1 MYKFYAIKDTV
12 SVLYCAFHPGRHRYG
27 VADRFVLV
35 VSLKLSSSPTTLFS
49 MSEVHSTQ
57 VDTVTG
63 SLTGRR
69 AAAHLGGDPPKEPP
83 FSSTTTTNNNNN
95 TPNTTPNNTTTTTRK
110 FCSIC
115 QQSNPNHRHEACPK
129 AKCGICHAMGHTTNR
144 CKNTLQLKQVV
155 PEDMA
160 ACFDKFTDKI
170 QSVSAEIT
178 KLYARI
184 DALKMERTEVKQS
197 LISAIKKELTNWVRC
212 DVCAVLVTRKSLETH
227 KKQAHHRH
235 EEDENGEEYLLKFLR
250 SFRRTKNY
258 QSPQRNEE
266 KSPTTKSRK
275 SKTYAQALTE
285 DSPRHAGRRDRNQE
299 EEEDDDDVELNDVRP
314 TPPNIQP
321 TNPSNPTPAIH
332 QATASQPEDRSFTE
346 LEEAPTHAADN
357 TTTGASETEDMR
369 INESDN
375 SDLTFNSD
383 SDDGTESTASAASG
397 TSIQS
402 KIARTQAFLKTK
414 STTNITNTNPKQAK
428 EAAKA
433 TAAARKNTAM
443 DTALGGLVK
452 KEKETRKSA
461 SEARASTTA
470 AAAAAALSIAQ
481 QHPLHLSAA
490 CITPGS
496 LSMGPSTVVMAAAH
510 ITMLYKAPRPTTHE
524 TAEGNGDPPPEVQ
537 AATGVQ
543 EGH

>member
-1 MYKFYAIKDTV
+1 
-12 SVLYCAFHPGRHRYG
+12 
-27 VADRFVLV
+27 
-35 VSLKLSSSPTTLFS
+35 
-49 MSEVHSTQ
+49 
-57 VDTVTG
+57 
-63 SLTGRR
+63 
-69 AAAHLGGDPPKEPP
+69 
-83 FSSTTTTNNNNN
+83 
-95 TPNTTPNNTTTTTRK
+95 
-110 FCSIC
+110 
-115 QQSNPNHRHEACPK
+115 
-129 AKCGICHAMGHTTNR
+129 
-144 CKNTLQLKQVV
+144 
-155 PEDMA
+155 
-160 ACFDKFTDKI
+160 
-170 QSVSAEIT
+170 
-178 KLYARI
+178 
-184 DALKMERTEVKQS
+184 
-197 LISAIKKELTNWVRC
+197 
-212 DVCAVLVTRKSLETH
+212 
-227 KKQAHHRH
+227 
-235 EEDENGEEYLLKFLR
+235 
-250 SFRRTKNY
+250 
-258 QSPQRNEE
+258 
-266 KSPTTKSRK
+266 
-275 SKTYAQALTE
+275 
-285 DSPRHAGRRDRNQE
+285 
-299 EEEDDDDVELNDVRP
+299 
-314 TPPNIQP
+314 
-321 TNPSNPTPAIH
+321 
-332 QATASQPEDRSFTE
+332 
-346 LEEAPTHAADN
+346 
-357 TTTGASETEDMR
+357 MR

-402 KIARTQAFLKTK
+402 KIAK